1 MQFFRKYFVVLALV
15 LVGIAAVAYI
25 APMLMGKAETLTSNQ
40 IKTAEID
47 FTHEGDLSIFKGDK
61 LLKKIAIEFANSPSE
76 RELGLMYRQTM
87 QQNQGML
94 FVFPDEQIRTFYM
107 KNTFLPLDI
116 IYINANKEIISIV
129 KNARPMDET
138 SLPSEKPAKYV
149 LEINAGLTDAWG
161 IEIGDHIS
169 Y

>member
-1 MQFFRKYFVVLALV
+1 
-15 LVGIAAVAYI
+15 
-25 APMLMGKAETLTSNQ
+25 
-40 IKTAEID
+40 
-47 FTHEGDLSIFKGDK
+47 
-61 LLKKIAIEFANSPSE
+61 
-76 RELGLMYRQTM
+76 MYRQTM